1 MHRRV
6 VFVDSSV
13 IITALLSSRGASF
26 YILNNCYY
34 RLRLCINEYVLSEI
48 KEICSTKFKKN
59 KGLISQLFLLIGLA
73 QIEIL
78 PNPPRLSVQKLFGS
92 ISRNDAPIL
101 VSALENCDYL
111 LTLDKEF
118 LNDKVT
124 MVARKKRLIILT
136 PKEFL
141 DIIK

>member
-1 MHRRV
+1 M
-6 VFVDSSV
+6 
-13 IITALLSSRGASF
+13 
-26 YILNNCYY
+26 
-34 RLRLCINEYVLSEI
+34 LSEI